1 MLFNKNKETATGD
14 KAEMTFVEHLDV
26 LRAHLFKSVVA
37 ITIGAVAVA
46 VFNNFIVQKVLLGPT
61 RSDFPTYTFLC
72 RISNYLKLGSSL
84 CMHEIKLE
92 MQSNTVSGQF
102 DVYLNVIVIGGFVVA
117 FPYVFLQFWKFVKP
131 ALTKNELRNT
141 RGVIF
146 WVSLLFFIGVLF
158 GYFVISPYTI
168 NFFANFTL
176 DSKIKNI
183 WTITSYFNT
192 VLPLTLGS
200 GLAFQLPLV
209 LYFLAKVG
217 VVSASLLKKFRRYAY
232 LTIVVVAGFITPP
245 DMLSQI
251 ICSVPIII
259 LYEISILLCRKV
271 EQKQAKEEQLWD

>member
-146 WVSLLFFIGVLF
+146 WVSMLFFIGVLF